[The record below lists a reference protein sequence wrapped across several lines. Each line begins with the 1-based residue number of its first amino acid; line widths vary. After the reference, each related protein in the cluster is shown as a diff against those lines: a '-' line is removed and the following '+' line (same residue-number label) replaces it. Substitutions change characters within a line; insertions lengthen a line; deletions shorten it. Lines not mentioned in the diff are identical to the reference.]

1 MSQRRTIFSA
11 LVICLAVSACA
22 RPGGNPRSAPD
33 APVTYVALG
42 DSTGIGLGARDG
54 HGYVERLSARI
65 QQARPGSR
73 LVNLSAAGAT
83 TADVLS
89 NQLSLYYDAAPPTL
103 ITLSVGANDLMGG
116 IDERQFALDYEKLV
130 SRLRELRTPVV
141 LTNLPDISLAP
152 GLPQFMREQLR
163 DRVARF
169 NNRIEEIARRHQL
182 PLVDLYGMSRDLIPS
197 HPEFFSSD
205 GIHPSDEGYKFWADK
220 MWPTVDEALRFT

>member
-1 MSQRRTIFSA
+1 MPHRRTIFVA

-22 RPGGNPRSAPD
+22 RPGGNSRSAPD
-33 APVTYVALG
+33 APVTYFALG

-54 HGYVERLSARI
+54 LGYVERLSTRI

-73 LVNLSAAGAT
+73 LVNLCAAGAT
-83 TADVLS
+83 TEDVLS
-89 NQLSLYYDAAPPTL
+89 NQLSRYSAAPPAL
-103 ITLSVGANDLMGG
+103 ITLSVGANDLLGG
-116 IDERQFALDYEKLV
+116 ADEGQFARDYEKLV

-152 GLPQFMREQLR
+152 GLPQFMREQMR

-169 NNRIEEIARRHQL
+169 NNRIEEIAGRHQL
-182 PLVDLYGMSRDLIPS
+182 PLVDLYGMSRELIPS

-220 MWPTVDEALRFT
+220 MWPAIDEALGFT